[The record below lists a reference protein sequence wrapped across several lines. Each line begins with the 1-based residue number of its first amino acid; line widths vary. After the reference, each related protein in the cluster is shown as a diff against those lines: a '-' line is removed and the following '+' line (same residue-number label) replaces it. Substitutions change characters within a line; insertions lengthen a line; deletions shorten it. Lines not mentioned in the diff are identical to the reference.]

1 MFVGVRARKLIE
13 AAQHS
18 IARRYLCLVVSARSK
33 CSDTPIMCR
42 DNILA
47 SSYTPAN
54 RWPAAAVGVGAR
66 SVRQRERPKRARGG
80 KGALAAEGLELC
92 NPH

>member
-1 MFVGVRARKLIE
+1 
-13 AAQHS
+13 
-18 IARRYLCLVVSARSK
+18 
-33 CSDTPIMCR
+33 MCR